1 MTHTLLLAIWL
12 AFLVFSVPYTAGR
25 RHPRAKPLAAY
36 LVFVSTF
43 SLCAAVLYL
52 VLAWL
57 VITLH
62 LAAWLSNPLG
72 AIVFA
77 ALVFAPAF
85 AIASVILRRPPR
97 QANAQP
103 PG

>member
-1 MTHTLLLAIWL
+1 LLIANWL
-12 AFLVFSVPYTAGR
+12 AFLVLSAPNTAR
-25 RHPRAKPLAAY
+25 WRHPRTKPLAAY
-36 LVFVSTF
+36 LVFVSTL
-43 SLCAAVLYL
+43 SLCAAVLFL

-72 AIVFA
+72 AIAFA

-85 AIASVILRRPPR
+85 GIASVILQRPPR